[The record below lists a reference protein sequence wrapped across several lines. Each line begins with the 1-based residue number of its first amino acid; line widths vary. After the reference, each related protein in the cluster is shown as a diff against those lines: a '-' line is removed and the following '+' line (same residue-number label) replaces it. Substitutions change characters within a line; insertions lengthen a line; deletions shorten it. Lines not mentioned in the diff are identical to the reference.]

1 MLDYSVVKAAH
12 LGSLFLSISGFA
24 VRGALMLADSPLIWH
39 RVVRTLPHLVD
50 TVLLVSGVW
59 LAVLI
64 NQYPGNSG
72 WLTAKLLVLVAYI
85 ALGFIALRLGRTRR
99 TRVAAFIASLL
110 CFAYIATVAWYKDPL
125 PLM

>member
-12 LGSLFLSISGFA
+12 IGSVLLSISGFA
-24 VRGALMLADSPLIWH
+24 VRGVLMLADSPLIWH

-64 NQYPGNSG
+64 NQHPGNSG
-72 WLTAKLLVLVAYI
+72 WLAAKLLALVAYI
-85 ALGFIALRLGRTRR
+85 ALGFIALRLGKTRR
-99 TRVAAFIASLL
+99 MRLAAFIASLL
-110 CFAYIATVAWYKDPL
+110 CFAYIATVAWFKDPL
-125 PLM
+125 PLL